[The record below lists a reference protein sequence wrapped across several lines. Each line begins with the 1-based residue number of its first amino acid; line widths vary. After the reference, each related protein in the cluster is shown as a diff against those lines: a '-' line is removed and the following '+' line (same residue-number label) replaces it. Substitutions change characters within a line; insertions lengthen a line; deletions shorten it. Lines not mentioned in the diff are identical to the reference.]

1 MGKRV
6 KLRAVSEAEI
16 EQVNRLARSRTASA
30 RLVQRA
36 KVIQALVDDPSK
48 SATKAAQEIGYRGST
63 AGIKWVRRFNEQG
76 IVGLED
82 EGRSGRPPTH
92 TEAVRSQLIAL
103 ARQKPLS
110 LGLPFKLWTLE
121 RLQREFDA
129 RTGIHLSDSTI
140 WEWLAAEGL
149 EWKRQESWFHDA
161 QKQDPQFAE
170 KRGR

>member
-6 KLRAVSEAEI
+6 KLREVSEEER
-16 EQVNRLARSRTASA
+16 EQINRLAKSRTQPA

-48 SATKAAQEIGYRGST
+48 SATKAAHELGYGGPAAGS
-63 AGIKWVRRFNEQG
+63 KWVQRFNERG
-76 IVGLED
+76 IAGLDD
-82 EGRSGRPPTH
+82 EARSGRPRTH

-103 ARQKPLS
+103 ARQKPAS

-121 RLQREFDA
+121 RLQREFEA
-129 RTGIHLSDSTI
+129 CTGIHLSDSTI
-140 WEWLAAEGL
+140 WEWLEAEGL
-149 EWKRQESWFHDA
+149 EWKRQQSWFHDA
-161 QKQDPQFAE
+161 QKQDAEFVE